1 MSLDKARNQ
10 DPPLT
15 DPAQLVRTFRDA
27 ERPPVQH
34 KVGLEHEKLLFG
46 PQGFPVPY
54 EGAHGIGQLLEALS
68 ARGYQPFREGPGLPA
83 IALELGKL
91 TVSLE
96 PGGQLELSGTA
107 VGTAREAHAENLR
120 HLEDLKQV
128 TGPLGIRIA
137 TLGYRPFGQLAQMP
151 WMPKSRY
158 RVMRETLGS
167 RGRLALDMMLMTST
181 GQVSLDWSGEEDCA
195 RKVTAVARLT
205 PLMVALYANSPLA
218 QGKDSGY
225 LSFRSRVWSEVD
237 PARCGYFPA
246 MIDGSFRYQSYVDWA
261 LSAPMLFLRRDGRYL
276 QPKLPFGQFMAQGFE
291 GHTALEGDWSDHLS
305 TLFPEVRLK
314 TVLEVR
320 GADGVSPALTG
331 ALPALWRGLL
341 YDPTAL
347 TEAEALLPRLG
358 FEAHLEFHDGAR
370 REGLRSR
377 AQGLDVRALALEMV
391 RIARRGLQ
399 RLDPQDAPLLDP
411 LEAVA
416 ESGRSPAEAVLE
428 TWNRTRDPEA
438 VLATSLVG

>member
-15 DPAQLVRTFRDA
+15 DPAQLVRSFRDA
-27 ERPPVQH
+27 ERPSAQH

-46 PQGFPVPY
+46 PDGLPVPY
-54 EGAHGIGQLLEALS
+54 EGAHGIGQVLESLTAK
-68 ARGYQPFREGPGLPA
+68 GYLPFRESPGLPA

-128 TGPLGIRIA
+128 TGPMGLRIV

-237 PARCGYFPA
+237 PARCGYFPE

-261 LSAPMLFLRRDGRYL
+261 LAAPMLFLRRAGQYL
-276 QPKLPFGQFMAQGFE
+276 QPKMTFRQFMAQGFE
-291 GHTALEGDWSDHLS
+291 GHPALEGDWSDHLS

-341 YDPTAL
+341 YDPAAL

-358 FEAHLEFHDGAR
+358 FEAHLDFHDGAR

-377 AQGLDVRALALEMV
+377 VQGLEVRALALELV

-438 VLATSLVG
+438 VLATSRIG